1 MIPFLMIL
9 WVQMHR
15 ENNLLYPDTYV
26 SVRQRKPLS
35 ILANKLLKR
44 TFDIVVSLFVICFIF
59 PIIFPFIIIAVLID
73 SNGSIF
79 YFQNRSGINR
89 TVFKIMKFRTL
100 SVTDCDKSFTQVS
113 KNDKRI
119 TKIGGLLRK
128 HSIDELPQFFNVLSG
143 EMSLVG
149 PRPHVMAL
157 DKENESSIPDYYKR
171 LEIKPGITGWAQIN
185 GYRGATNPE
194 RMASR
199 IEHDIWYIENWSF
212 FLDIKILFFTVINPI
227 FGEEHAY

>member
-15 ENNLLYPDTYV
+15 EDNLLYPGSYV
-26 SVRQRKPLS
+26 NVSRKKPLS
-35 ILANKLLKR
+35 IVANKMLKR
-44 TFDIVVSLFVICFIF
+44 LFDIIVSLFVICFIF
-59 PIIFPFIIIAVLID
+59 PFIFPFIIIAVLMD
-73 SNGSIF
+73 SGNSIF

-119 TKIGGLLRK
+119 TKIGKLLRK

-157 DKENESSIPDYYKR
+157 DEESAATTPNYYDR

-185 GYRGATNPE
+185 GYRGATNPQ
-194 RMASR
+194 RMRSR
-199 IEHDIWYIENWSF
+199 IEHDLWYIENWSF
-212 FLDIKILFFTVINPI
+212 ILDIKILFFTVVNPI